1 MRQCAPRG
9 KKGTPPPYTPYRRH
23 TVVVMTPFSGTVLQ
37 CSSLFFFFFRCFVCS
52 QRAPVSQKNT
62 VASRL
67 VIVQQKGGVLAMEL
81 VLLGLQVA
89 TKSLMLP
96 PHGPA
101 VPSSNQFR

>member
-1 MRQCAPRG
+1 MIA
-9 KKGTPPPYTPYRRH
+9 
-23 TVVVMTPFSGTVLQ
+23 L
-37 CSSLFFFFFRCFVCS
+37 
-52 QRAPVSQKNT
+52 
-62 VASRL
+62 
-67 VIVQQKGGVLAMEL
+67 QKGGVLAMEL